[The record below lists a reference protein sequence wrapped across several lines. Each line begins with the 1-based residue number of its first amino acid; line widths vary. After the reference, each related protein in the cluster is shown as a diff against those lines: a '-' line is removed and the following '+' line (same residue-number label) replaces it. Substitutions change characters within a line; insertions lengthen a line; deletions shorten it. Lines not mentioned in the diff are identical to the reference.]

1 MKIYLSG
8 PMTGLPK
15 FNYPE
20 FDRVTAILRAQ
31 GHFVYNPAETVDFE
45 PRKHFAEYS
54 AFICLEAD
62 KLVMLP
68 GWQSSQGAT
77 AEHALAK
84 CCNLIIEEWK
94 E

>member
-20 FDRVTAILRAQ
+20 FDRVAAILRAQ
-31 GHFVYNPAETVDFE
+31 GCFVYNPAETVDFE
-45 PRKHFAEYS
+45 PRKHFTEYTS
-54 AFICLEAD
+54 FICLEAD

-68 GWQSSQGAT
+68 GWKNSKGARIEHDL
-77 AEHALAK
+77 AEY
-84 CCNLIIEEWK
+84 IGVDIEEFK
-94 E
+94 